1 MIEISERITRATMSS
16 DSLPRSW
23 PLGAAQSQFA
33 ADGRPPTGTRVTL
46 EFSRLAPL
54 PPGEAVRVRYDFA
67 GNGQL
72 VDCVGVAQR
81 THVVARH
88 GQLVAFHY
96 RMSHWISGSTPS
108 GFREVHA

>member
-1 MIEISERITRATMSS
+1 MIEISERITRVTMSS
-16 DSLPRSW
+16 DSIPRSW
-23 PLGAAQSQFA
+23 PLDATQSRLPTA
-33 ADGRPPTGTRVTL
+33 GRAPTGSRVTL

-67 GNGQL
+67 GDGQL

-96 RMSHWISGSTPS
+96 RLSHWISGSAQL
-108 GFREVHA
+108 GIQVVNA

>member
-1 MIEISERITRATMSS
+1 MIEISERITRITMSS
-16 DSLPRSW
+16 DSIPRSW
-23 PLGAAQSQFA
+23 PLGAAQSPLA
-33 ADGRPPTGTRVTL
+33 IVGRAPNGARVTL

-54 PPGEAVRVRYDFA
+54 PPGESVRVSYDLA
-67 GNGQL
+67 GNGRL

-96 RMSHWISGSTPS
+96 RLSHWISGATLS
-108 GFREVHA
+108 GIREVQA